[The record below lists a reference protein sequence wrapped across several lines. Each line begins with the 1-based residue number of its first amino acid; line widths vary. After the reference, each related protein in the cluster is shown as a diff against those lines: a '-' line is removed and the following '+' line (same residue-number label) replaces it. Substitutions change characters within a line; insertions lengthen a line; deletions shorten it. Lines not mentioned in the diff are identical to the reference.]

1 MALKR
6 KPKKPCN
13 DVNQDAGIFA
23 TGNPETVKNSV
34 SAIGVLPKPY
44 SAAELAQ
51 AIRYASA
58 YRAGHPLPRPGN
70 LHLLG

>member
-51 AIRYASA
+51 AIR
-58 YRAGHPLPRPGN
+58 
-70 LHLLG
+70 